1 MNLEGVFPAHVTPFD
16 RDGSIDYGTLA
27 ELVDHFVEGGV
38 DGLVTAGCTGEAAT
52 LSHGEHVELIR
63 RTVDAAE
70 GRVPVIAGAG
80 SNSTREALR
89 LTGEAEDAGADA
101 AMLITPY
108 YNKPPQRGLE
118 QHFTDVAGSTSLP
131 VVLYNVPSRTGVN
144 LEAET
149 TLSLAEVENVVAVK
163 EASGDLDQLSRIA
176 EEAPPGFSVLSGDDG
191 HALPALALGA
201 TGVVSVAA
209 NLVPGRVTELVRRA
223 ASGDNDGAR
232 GIHRELSPLFRAL
245 FAETNPIPV
254 KRGLE
259 LLGIDAGDPRP
270 PLTRLSADA
279 EEELRSAMER
289 LDLIQR

>member
-16 RDGSIDYGTLA
+16 GDGDVDYAALT
-27 ELVDHFVEGGV
+27 ELVDHLVGGDV

-52 LSHGEHVELIR
+52 LSYEEHVELVR
-63 RTVDAAE
+63 RTVEAAS
-70 GRVPVIAGAG
+70 GRVPVIAGTG
-80 SNSTREALR
+80 SNSTREALN
-89 LTGEAEDAGADA
+89 LTGRAEDAGADA

-118 QHFTDVAGSTSLP
+118 RHFADVAGSTDLP

-144 LEAET
+144 LEPET
-149 TLSLAEVENVVAVK
+149 TLRLADVENVVAVK

-209 NLVPGRVTELVRRA
+209 NLVPGRVSEMVRRA
-223 ASGDNDGAR
+223 VSGDNDGAR
-232 GIHRELSPLFRAL
+232 NIHRDLSPLFRAL

-259 LLGIDAGDPRP
+259 LLGLDAGDPRP
-270 PLTRLSADA
+270 PLTRLSGDA
-279 EEELRSAMER
+279 ERELRSAMES